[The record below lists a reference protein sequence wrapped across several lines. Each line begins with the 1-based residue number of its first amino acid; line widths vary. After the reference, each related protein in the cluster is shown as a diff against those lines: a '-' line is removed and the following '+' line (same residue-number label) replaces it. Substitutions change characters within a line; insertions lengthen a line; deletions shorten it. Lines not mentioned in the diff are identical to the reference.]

1 VSDLHIVTNWE
12 SIVDA
17 LRNYPGGFPRSELF
31 ASRID
36 YHTAIQTAPVINNS
50 FLVQEGQTPMA
61 VVISANSSGGI
72 GYFDRPAIVEFSRGS
87 ESALPNSVLRAVGKH
102 VAETV
107 SSAVENRVAYQKD
120 SNVVDALEAKLL
132 HASFRP
138 SLLFEA
144 KINLQRS
151 TQEILTS
158 FRTGHRRDV
167 RQGSQALGNPRI
179 YHNEIP
185 LHVFNSFRALHRSV
199 SGRVTRPGRSWDL
212 MLSAIEDGEA
222 VLATSEI
229 DGELVGGTF
238 CWLSGSAAE
247 YGTGAY
253 SRDHFAKFAI
263 SHNLLFRSMEFAKD
277 LGCRLFVLGDGYD
290 FDGSDK
296 QKAIAYFKR
305 GFVDTVDVMSVYSFK
320 LEGAEASLAV

>member
-1 VSDLHIVTNWE
+1 MSDLHIVTNWE
-12 SIVDA
+12 AIVDA
-17 LRNYPGGFPRSELF
+17 LRNYPGSFPRSELF

-50 FLVQEGQTPMA
+50 FLVQEGQIPIA

-72 GYFDRPAIVEFSRGS
+72 GYFDRPAIAEFSGGW
-87 ESALPNSVLRAVGKH
+87 ESPLPDSVPRAVGKH
-102 VAETV
+102 LAEIV
-107 SSAVENRVAYQKD
+107 SSADENRVAYQKN
-120 SNVVDALEAKLL
+120 SNIVDALEAKLL
-132 HASFRP
+132 GAGFSP

-144 KINLQRS
+144 KIDLHRS
-151 TQEILTS
+151 AQEILAS
-158 FRTGHRRDV
+158 FRSGHRRHV
-167 RQGSQALGNPRI
+167 RQGSQALGSPEI

-185 LHVFNSFRALHRSV
+185 LPIFNSFRALHRSV
-199 SGRVTRPGRSWDL
+199 SGRVTRPARSWDL
-212 MLSAIEDGEA
+212 MLSAIKNGEA

-277 LGCRLFVLGDGYD
+277 LGCELFVLGDGYD
-290 FDGSDK
+290 VDGSDK

-305 GFVDTVDVMSVYSFK
+305 GFADTVDVLSVYSFK
-320 LEGAEASLAV
+320 LESAEGALAV